1 MEKKHL
7 VNEVASMDVLK
18 AFVRV
23 NEEKYTLEV
32 DLGDEMAIIPL
43 SQDHPNE
50 VKGAFN
56 KLIVRLKSGLFR
68 IELEEC
74 GDDLFSQVSK
84 EYLVQLNSELE
95 EVFGEMVSA
104 GLSDTQKS

>member
-1 MEKKHL
+1 M
-7 VNEVASMDVLK
+7 NEEASMEVLK

-23 NEEKYTLEV
+23 DEEKYTLEV
-32 DLGDEMAIIPL
+32 ELGDEVAIIPL
-43 SQDHPNE
+43 SQDQPNE

-68 IELEEC
+68 IELQEC
-74 GDDLFSQVSK
+74 GEDLFSQVSK

-104 GLSDTQKS
+104 GLSDVPEA

>member
-1 MEKKHL
+1 M
-7 VNEVASMDVLK
+7 NEEASMEILK

-23 NEEKYTLEV
+23 DEEKYTLEV
-32 DLGDEMAIIPL
+32 ELGDEVAIIPL
-43 SQDHPNE
+43 SQDQPNE

-56 KLIVRLKSGLFR
+56 KLIIRLKSGLFR
-68 IELEEC
+68 IELQEC
-74 GDDLFSQVSK
+74 GEDLFSQVSK

-104 GLSDTQKS
+104 GLSDAPKA

>member
-1 MEKKHL
+1 MEI
-7 VNEVASMDVLK
+7 LK

-23 NEEKYTLEV
+23 DEEKYTLEV
-32 DLGDEMAIIPL
+32 ELGDEVAIIPL
-43 SQDHPNE
+43 SQDQPNE

-56 KLIVRLKSGLFR
+56 RLIIRLKSGLFR
-68 IELEEC
+68 IELQEC
-74 GDDLFSQVSK
+74 GEDLFSQVSK

-104 GLSDTQKS
+104 GLSDAPKA